1 VDRVAHRFFTGRR
14 SPNYGSAFSGA
25 SGLIEYLNVP
35 RVIGTVVSADKATL
49 IELQS
54 IYGVKDAYDLLE
66 VILVDATNQRRM
78 TEKR

>member
-1 VDRVAHRFFTGRR
+1 M
-14 SPNYGSAFSGA
+14 
-25 SGLIEYLNVP
+25 P

>member
-1 VDRVAHRFFTGRR
+1 
-14 SPNYGSAFSGA
+14 
-25 SGLIEYLNVP
+25 VP